1 MTPKVETIA
10 IDFLAPLEAKVH
22 EASERLRALR
32 AQNRE
37 LTDQVAHL
45 TARLAEREAVGEAND
60 ESAAWRQ
67 ERDAIRERV
76 ESLAGRLEDLLDEAE
91 E

>member
-1 MTPKVETIA
+1 MTHDVANIT

-32 AQNRE
+32 SQNRE
-37 LTDQVAHL
+37 LTEQVAHL

-60 ESAAWRQ
+60 ESSRWRQ

-76 ESLAGRLEDLLDEAE
+76 ESLAGRLEELLDEAAE
-91 E
+91 